1 MSSTPNASSSS
12 HKILVIDDDP
22 VIGLI
27 LKRTLQEQGF
37 EVTTT
42 ANGEAGLDSARLLHP
57 ALIICDWIMPGL
69 DGLEVCRRIKAD
81 PALTHT
87 FFILL
92 TSRSEVKDRVVGLDT
107 GADDFLSKPI
117 DVAELQ
123 ARVRAGLRL
132 YRVTRELQEQKRKL
146 ESELA
151 EAAEYVRSLLP
162 SPLNTE
168 TIAISSCFVP
178 SSQLGGDCF
187 DYFWLTSE
195 TLIIYLL
202 DVAGHG
208 VKAAL
213 LSVSLQNLLR
223 TQSLGNVNF
232 DQPTEV
238 LTALNKAFDMDKN
251 NQQYFTL
258 WYGVYNLS
266 SRQLAYA
273 SAGHP
278 PALLFHNSSPF
289 PVEQLKTKGMP
300 IGIFPEAQY
309 SSAVCTINP
318 QDSLYLL
325 SDGIYEF
332 TLQDGNLWDIDKF
345 STFLLNAHQEGNT
358 DLEEILQKLDQLNSG
373 ALEAD
378 DRSLVKVHF
387 S

>member
-1 MSSTPNASSSS
+1 MY
-12 HKILVIDDDP
+12 KILVIDDDP
-22 VIGLI
+22 VVGLI

-37 EVTTT
+37 EVSITS
-42 ANGEAGLDSARLLHP
+42 NGYAGLNTARDIHP
-57 ALIICDWIMPGL
+57 ALIICDWVMPGL
-69 DGLEVCRRIKAD
+69 NGLEVCQQIKAD
-81 PALTHT
+81 PALSHT

-92 TSRSEVKDRVVGLDT
+92 TSRSEVQDRVVGLDT

-132 YRVTRELQEQKRKL
+132 YQVTRELQAQKKKL
-146 ESELA
+146 EAELA
-151 EAAEYVRSLLP
+151 EAAEYVRSILP
-162 SPLNTE
+162 PPLDTDQVS
-168 TIAISSCFVP
+168 IVSCFFP

-187 DYFWLTSE
+187 DYYWLNSE
-195 TLIIYLL
+195 TLVIYLL

-223 TQSLGNVNF
+223 TQSLVNVHF

-238 LTALNKAFDMDKN
+238 LTALNKVFDMDKN

-258 WYGVYNLS
+258 WYGVYHLS
-266 SRQLAYA
+266 TRQLAYA

-278 PALLFHNSSPF
+278 PALLFRASEPME
-289 PVEQLKTKGMP
+289 VQQLKTKGMP
-300 IGIFPEAQY
+300 IGIFPDAEYA
-309 SSAVCTINP
+309 SAVSTIDP
-318 QDSLYLL
+318 QDRLYLL

-332 TLQDGNLWDIDKF
+332 SHVDGSFWDIDRFASFLREFHLEGKSELAEIF
-345 STFLLNAHQEGNT
+345 SR
-358 DLEEILQKLDQLNSG
+358 LDPLNSG
-373 ALEAD
+373 KLEID
-378 DRSLVKVHF
+378 DRSLVKVQF

>member
-1 MSSTPNASSSS
+1 MTRSSTAS
-12 HKILVIDDDP
+12 HTILVIDDDP

-27 LKRTLQEQGF
+27 LKRILQEQGF
-37 EVTTT
+37 DVIITS
-42 ANGEAGLDSARLLHP
+42 NGQAGLNTAREIHP
-57 ALIICDWIMPGL
+57 ALIICDWVMPGL
-69 DGLEVCRRIKAD
+69 DGLEVCQQIKAD

-132 YRVTRELQEQKRKL
+132 YRVTRELQAQKKKL
-146 ESELA
+146 EAELA

-162 SPLNTE
+162 PPLNTE
-168 TIAISSCFVP
+168 NISISSCFFP
-178 SSQLGGDCF
+178 SHQLGGDCF
-187 DYFWLTSE
+187 DYYWLDAE
-195 TLIIYLL
+195 TLVFYLL

-213 LSVSLQNLLR
+213 LSVSIQNLLR
-223 TQSLGNVNF
+223 TQSLTHVHF

-258 WYGVYNLS
+258 WYGVYHLPTH
-266 SRQLAYA
+266 QLAYA

-278 PALLFHNSSPF
+278 AALLFPAADSS
-289 PVEQLKTKGMP
+289 EIQQLKTQGMP

-309 SSAVCTINP
+309 VSAVCSIHS
-318 QDSLYLL
+318 QDRLYLL

-332 TLQDGNLWDIDKF
+332 SHVDGSLWDIDKLA
-345 STFLLNAHQEGNT
+345 TFLHELHQEGNT
-358 DLEEILQKLDQLNSG
+358 ELVEVFRKLDLLNSG
-373 ALEAD
+373 ELEAD
-378 DRSLVKVHF
+378 DRSLVKVEF